1 MHRTA
6 KHAVVAVVA
15 ALAFP
20 ALAQTARAEEKKP
33 ALGRDDL
40 IAGAR
45 ELIATQKYCAL
56 ITLDETGAPSV
67 RTMNPFPP
75 EEDMTVWIATND
87 RSRKVRE
94 IRRDPRVTLYY
105 SDHSQ
110 AIGYVAI
117 AGRAALVD
125 DMKEIVKR
133 KRAYWDTAFPDLKH
147 LVLIK
152 VVPERLEVI
161 YYKKNI
167 VNDPETWRAPFVEFP
182 APPAAK

>member
-1 MHRTA
+1 MHRIA
-6 KHAVVAVVA
+6 NQAVAAVVAV
-15 ALAFP
+15 LAICAIP
-20 ALAQTARAEEKKP
+20 RSARAEEKKP
-33 ALGRDDL
+33 ALGRDEL

-45 ELIATQKYCAL
+45 ELIATQKFCAL

-94 IRRDPRVTLYY
+94 IRNDPRVTLYY

-110 AIGYVAI
+110 AIGYVSI
-117 AGRAALVD
+117 TGRAVLVD

-152 VVPERLEVI
+152 VVPERLDVL
-161 YYKKNI
+161 YYKKGI
-167 VNDPETWRAPFVEFP
+167 VNDPETWRTPFVEFP